1 MDGKCHSS
9 AQMPWAPQRQIL
21 AVASDECSGIRMR
34 LLLQTRC
41 ARARFE
47 IANEVI
53 TCKHGAALRCQ
64 CGGHA
69 RTDNGSVYGV
79 TGRTVDIP
87 EIENSRSE
95 YPRQVKGT
103 RFYERG
109 CQHKHLTIDR

>member
-87 EIENSRSE
+87 D
-95 YPRQVKGT
+95 KW
-103 RFYERG
+103 F
-109 CQHKHLTIDR
+109 LTPFCSTEVLFKRRVG